1 MEKITVKQEKAIDA
15 VLQIIGRWKSD
26 KAVTPPFFFEEEF
39 AELDAELVTRIRA
52 SLEYLGE
59 AIIRTKD

>member
-1 MEKITVKQEKAIDA
+1 MQFCRSSEDGRAIR
-15 VLQIIGRWKSD
+15 LLPS
-26 KAVTPPFFFEEEF
+26 PFFEDEF

-59 AIIRTKD
+59 AILRTKD